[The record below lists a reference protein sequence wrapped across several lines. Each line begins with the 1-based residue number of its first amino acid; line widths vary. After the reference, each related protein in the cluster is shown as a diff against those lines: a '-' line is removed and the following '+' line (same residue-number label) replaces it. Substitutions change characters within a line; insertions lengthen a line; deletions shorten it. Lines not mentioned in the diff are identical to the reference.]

1 MLLNLLKPRTF
12 HLFTHAFVS
21 PDWPQVKA
29 LQAAIMDVGG
39 PKLKQQQAAVDD
51 ATSTSH
57 PDFLQHHSPFPSLA
71 SFDSLLF
78 YFAGEVEKAVGLVE
92 AAKVE
97 ATNAK
102 RAADRAQVPHH
113 NLT

>member
-1 MLLNLLKPRTF
+1 
-12 HLFTHAFVS
+12 
-21 PDWPQVKA
+21 
-29 LQAAIMDVGG
+29 MDVGG

-57 PDFLQHHSPFPSLA
+57 FGPLQAHSPSPTLTSLT
-71 SFDSLLF
+71 
-78 YFAGEVEKAVGLVE
+78 YYVWIAGEVEKAVGLVE

-102 RAADRAQVPHH
+102 RAADRAQVLHH
-113 NLT
+113 NLTYYLQ